1 MLKEEKTIKNS
12 ELKTDTNPILSKMY
26 KDLYNAINSN
36 NIQSL
41 WKISKSITKYHFRNN
56 EI

>member
-1 MLKEEKTIKNS
+1 MSKQEKILKNN

-26 KDLYNAINSN
+26 KELNNAINSN
-36 NIQSL
+36 NVQSL
-41 WKISKSITKYHFRNN
+41 WKISKTITKYHFRNN